1 MEHSEQDNIEQRRI
15 MDPLERRL
23 KDVCSFSQLLVR
35 LSATQA
41 TAQPID
47 GSQQFGFSSVSTVMA
62 GLGYIATADYLCQPH
77 LSCRVVI
84 NDPIRCHTAL
94 YHCNFFSNSTVQNN
108 AYALG
113 S

>member
-1 MEHSEQDNIEQRRI
+1 
-15 MDPLERRL
+15 MDPLGRRL

-35 LSATQA
+35 LSSIQA
-41 TAQPID
+41 TTQPID
-47 GSQQFGFSSVSTVMA
+47 GSQQFGFLSVSTVIA
-62 GLGYIATADYLCQPH
+62 GFGYIATADYLCHQH

-84 NDPIRCHTAL
+84 NDPIHCHTAL
-94 YHCNFFSNSTVQNN
+94 YHFNFFSNSTVQNN

>member
-1 MEHSEQDNIEQRRI
+1 MG
-15 MDPLERRL
+15 PLGRQL

-35 LSATQA
+35 LSSTQA

-62 GLGYIATADYLCQPH
+62 GFGYIATADYLCHQH

-84 NDPIRCHTAL
+84 NELIRCHTAL
-94 YHCNFFSNSTVQNN
+94 YHFNFFSNSTVQND

-113 S
+113 RRRSRSML

>member
-1 MEHSEQDNIEQRRI
+1 VI
-15 MDPLERRL
+15 
-23 KDVCSFSQLLVR
+23 
-35 LSATQA
+35 A
-41 TAQPID
+41 
-47 GSQQFGFSSVSTVMA
+47 GF
-62 GLGYIATADYLCQPH
+62 GYIATADYLCHQHH

-94 YHCNFFSNSTVQNN
+94 YHFNFFSNSTVQNN